1 MPAEVYETRTPLVMH
16 RKELRQDSGGA
27 GRWRGGLAQQTESS
41 YRGDGHW
48 GVSTIIDRLRFAG
61 QPIDGGKPGAIG
73 EYVLETGEHPPAKTL
88 VPLALD
94 AHVHLKLAG
103 GAGYGDPLSRPPE
116 LVLRDV
122 VLGFV
127 SIEAAERDYGV
138 VSATRAAPTGSCGCP
153 EHYAIDEAATA
164 RLRRYVL
171 STSTPSGPPT

>member
-1 MPAEVYETRTPLVMH
+1 VAGVPAEVYETRTPPVMH

-48 GVSTIIDRLRFAG
+48 GVSTIIDRLKFAG
-61 QPIDGGKPGAIG
+61 QPIAGGKPGAIG

-94 AHVHLKLAG
+94 DHVHLRLAG
-103 GAGYGDPLSRPPE
+103 GAGYGDPLTRPPE

-127 SIEAAERDYGV
+127 SPEAAERDYGV
-138 VSATRAAPTGSCGCP
+138 VVRYTGGDDRLVRLP
-153 EHYAIDEAATA
+153 EHYAIDEEATA
-164 RLRRYVL
+164 RLR
-171 STSTPSGPPT
+171 STP